1 MKSDLAIVIPY
12 YKFTF
17 FEETLLSLS
26 IQTDKRFKVYIGD
39 DASSENPMEVLKKY
53 IGKIDFVY
61 KRFESNLGGISLVKQ
76 WERCIEM
83 VQGEDW
89 IMILG
94 DDDTIGDNCVAY
106 FYRDLAEIE
115 QQEINVIRYAT
126 VVIDQNDA
134 ELSVIHKHPQYEK
147 SVDFL
152 IRKFKGGTRSSLS
165 EFLFK
170 RKVLQEVGFKD
181 IPLAWYSDLLA
192 VLEVSKFGL
201 IYTINDAVV
210 CFRLSGI
217 NITSKTDDSLLKN
230 KATFNFYCYLLQQ
243 HSDKL
248 SKKLVTMIFERLEK
262 TILDN
267 KKNRIYW
274 IKLFYFYGKFF
285 QVKRF
290 LLLFLKIRNSIR
302 FSALNNVS
310 FVKFRKN

>member
-1 MKSDLAIVIPY
+1 MLAIVIPY
-12 YKFTF
+12 YKYTF
-17 FEETLLSLS
+17 FETTLLSLS
-26 IQTDKRFKVYIGD
+26 TQTDKRFKVYIGD
-39 DASSENPMEVLKKY
+39 DTSSENPEEVLQKY
-53 IGKIDFVY
+53 KEKIDFVY
-61 KRFESNLGGISLVKQ
+61 KRFQTNLGGISLVKQ

-106 FYRDLAEIE
+106 FYRDLAEVE

-126 VVIDQNDA
+126 VVIDQNDT
-134 ELSVIHKHPQYEK
+134 ELSVVHTHPQYEK
-147 SVDFL
+147 STDFL
-152 IRKFKGGTRSSLS
+152 MRKFKGGTRSSLS
-165 EFLFK
+165 EFIFK
-170 RKVLQEVGFKD
+170 TKVLQEVRFKD

-201 IYTINDAVV
+201 IYTINEAVV

-217 NITSKTDDSLLKN
+217 NITSKTDDLLLKN

-243 HSDKL
+243 HADKL
-248 SKKLVTMIFERLEK
+248 PKKLVAMIFDRLEK

-267 KKNRIYW
+267 KKNSIYW
-274 IKLFYFYGKFF
+274 IKLFYLYGNFF

-290 LLLFLKIRNSIR
+290 LLLFFKIKNSIR
-302 FSALNNVS
+302 FIGLNNAN
-310 FVKFRKN
+310 FFKFRKN